1 METNHNINNSDNDDL
16 DLKEFFQVLWSGKWI
31 VVVVTTLF
39 IIAAVIYSLSLPN
52 IYHSR
57 AILSP
62 VGESGAAGMN
72 QVVRNMGGLASLA
85 GVNLPSG
92 ESGSKTLKAIEKL
105 NTLSFFEN
113 NILPNIFLPDLMAFE
128 SWSSETDN
136 IYDKDIYNDATQTW
150 TRDYSYPETQIPS
163 PQESFDVFGSDHLV
177 VFRDVDTGFV
187 SITIKHQSPYV
198 AKAWTELIVN
208 QLNYFFRAKSKLE
221 TQAAMDYLNV
231 QMAQTSFSEIKLVI
245 AQLLQQKM
253 QQFTLIEASNFYVFD
268 YIDPPAVMERKSEPS
283 RAAICI
289 IGAII
294 GGLLGSLIVVIR
306 FYSSGKKI
314 TENF

>member
-1 METNHNINNSDNDDL
+1 METNDNINNSDNADI

-31 VVVVTTLF
+31 VVAVTTLF

-62 VGESGAAGMN
+62 VGESGGGMS
-72 QVVRNMGGLASLA
+72 QAMKNMGGLASLA
-85 GVNLPSG
+85 GVSLSTG
-92 ESGSKTLKAIEKL
+92 ESSSKTFKAIEKL

-113 NILPNIFLPDLMAFE
+113 NILPNIFLPDLMAFQ
-128 SWSSETDN
+128 SWSGETNN

-163 PQESFDVFGSDHLV
+163 SQESFDVFGGDHLQ

-187 SITIKHQSPYV
+187 YITIKHQSPYV

-208 QLNYFFRAKSKLE
+208 QINYFFRAKSKLE

-231 QMAQTSFSEIKLVI
+231 QMAQTSFSEIKSVI

-268 YIDPPAVMERKSEPS
+268 YIDPPAVMENKSEPS
-283 RAAICI
+283 RSVICI

-294 GGLLGSLIVVIR
+294 GGLLGSLIVVVR
-306 FYSSGKKI
+306 FYSKHKKLQ
-314 TENF
+314 